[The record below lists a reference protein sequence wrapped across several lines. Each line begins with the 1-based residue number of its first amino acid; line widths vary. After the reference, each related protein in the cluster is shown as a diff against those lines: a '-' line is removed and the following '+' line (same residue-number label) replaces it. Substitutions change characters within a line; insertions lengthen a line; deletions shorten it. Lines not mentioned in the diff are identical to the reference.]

1 MLTTIF
7 FLFCVLHKRKHCP
20 YANSRKRGRGTTL
33 TTSRRHDRSGAAA
46 AERGLVFYYK
56 LTAFDRSWLIH
67 WKLKKVSPSFFLFF
81 LSPYIR
87 LGMNQVVLFFLR
99 ANGRSWSTCYGFAL
113 LPYLLCF
120 SYFALLNSKCLSF
133 FICTTITEGN
143 IFLIDDKQ
151 FKGQSTWTDNQGH
164 EYYKIDNISLSK
176 SDNNGKKRSLKD
188 KERDVVVLIH
198 CRCDKIEGERV

>member
-7 FLFCVLHKRKHCP
+7 FFFSAFCTN
-20 YANSRKRGRGTTL
+20 ANIALMQTHEKE
-33 TTSRRHDRSGAAA
+33 A
-46 AERGLVFYYK
+46 AERRWRQVDGTIEAEQQRGLVFYYK

-113 LPYLLCF
+113 VP
-120 SYFALLNSKCLSF
+120 YFASHILLYWTPSVCLSSF
-133 FICTTITEGN
+133 ALRSRKEIYFLSTTNNLKVKVLELIIKDTNITKLI
-143 IFLIDDKQ
+143 IFPCLNLI
-151 FKGQSTWTDNQGH
+151 TT
-164 EYYKIDNISLSK
+164 EK
-176 SDNNGKKRSLKD
+176 S
-188 KERDVVVLIH
+188 EA
-198 CRCDKIEGERV
+198 

>member
-87 LGMNQVVLFFLR
+87 LGMNQVVLFFFFASER
-99 ANGRSWSTCYGFAL
+99 AKLKWAEARAMDLLCCPTYFASHILLYWTPSVCLSSFAL
-113 LPYLLCF
+113 R
-120 SYFALLNSKCLSF
+120 SRKEIYFLSTTNNLKVKVLELIIKDTNITKLIIFPCLNL
-133 FICTTITEGN
+133 ITTE
-143 IFLIDDKQ
+143 
-151 FKGQSTWTDNQGH
+151 
-164 EYYKIDNISLSK
+164 K
-176 SDNNGKKRSLKD
+176 S
-188 KERDVVVLIH
+188 EA
-198 CRCDKIEGERV
+198 

>member
-1 MLTTIF
+1 MQVLIYEKAAASWIMLTTIF

-87 LGMNQVVLFFLR
+87 LGMNQVVLFFFASER
-99 ANGRSWSTCYGFAL
+99 AKLKHVRWICFAAL
-113 LPYLLCF
+113 LTLLLIFCF
-120 SYFALLNSKCLSF
+120 IELQVFVFLHLHYDHGRKYISYQRQ
-133 FICTTITEGN
+133 TI
-143 IFLIDDKQ
+143 
-151 FKGQSTWTDNQGH
+151 
-164 EYYKIDNISLSK
+164 
-176 SDNNGKKRSLKD
+176 
-188 KERDVVVLIH
+188 
-198 CRCDKIEGERV
+198 

>member
-1 MLTTIF
+1 MQT
-7 FLFCVLHKRKHCP
+7 HEKE
-20 YANSRKRGRGTTL
+20 
-33 TTSRRHDRSGAAA
+33 A
-46 AERGLVFYYK
+46 AERRWRQVDGTIEAEQQRGLVFYYK

-87 LGMNQVVLFFLR
+87 LGMNQVVLFFFASERAKLKHVLR
-99 ANGRSWSTCYGFAL
+99 ICFGAL
-113 LPYLLCF
+113 LCL

-143 IFLIDDKQ
+143 IFLINDKQ

>member
-1 MLTTIF
+1 MQVLIYEKAAASWIMLTTIF

-87 LGMNQVVLFFLR
+87 LGMNQVVLFFCERTGEAEAR
-99 ANGRSWSTCYGFAL
+99 ATDLLWCPTLPLIFCFIELQVFVFLHLHYDHGRKYI
-113 LPYLLCF
+113 
-120 SYFALLNSKCLSF
+120 SYQRQ
-133 FICTTITEGN
+133 TI
-143 IFLIDDKQ
+143 
-151 FKGQSTWTDNQGH
+151 
-164 EYYKIDNISLSK
+164 
-176 SDNNGKKRSLKD
+176 
-188 KERDVVVLIH
+188 
-198 CRCDKIEGERV
+198 

>member
-87 LGMNQVVLFFLR
+87 LGMNQVVLFFFASERAKLKHVLR
-99 ANGRSWSTCYGFAL
+99 ICFAAL
-113 LPYLLCF
+113 LCL

-143 IFLIDDKQ
+143 IFLINDKQ

>member
-1 MLTTIF
+1 MQT
-7 FLFCVLHKRKHCP
+7 HEKE
-20 YANSRKRGRGTTL
+20 
-33 TTSRRHDRSGAAA
+33 A
-46 AERGLVFYYK
+46 AERRWRQVDGTIEAEQQRGLVFYYK

-87 LGMNQVVLFFLR
+87 LGMNQVVLFFCERTGEAEAR
-99 ANGRSWSTCYGFAL
+99 ALWICFAA
-113 LPYLLCF
+113 LLCF

-143 IFLIDDKQ
+143 IFLINDKQ